1 MRIWTISVSTISN
14 YVFQSLN
21 VIFFWK
27 LLSYDYYSCRDSF
40 DFWHFYHQ
48 LYCKMAII
56 SVWAETLLGN
66 YISFADVGVVKLNY
80 FDLLFFKTNL
90 TLPLYIYLFNLMAH
104 IREFHLVVRGSR
116 EKNGL
121 LAWVTFCVTL
131 SAMIMHR
138 SWICASFVQKQV
150 GKRARWDQ
158 KVCLFVF
165 NLIRLVCFMSTCP
178 EI

>member
-1 MRIWTISVSTISN
+1 MRMWTISVHIISN
-14 YVFQSLN
+14 YVFKSLN

-27 LLSYDYYSCRDSF
+27 LLSYDYSCRDSF

-56 SVWAETLLGN
+56 IFWAETLLGN
-66 YISFADVGVVKLNY
+66 YISCADIGVVKLNY

-90 TLPLYIYLFNLMAH
+90 TLPLYIYILFNLMAH
-104 IREFHLVVRGSR
+104 IREFHLGERGSR
-116 EKNGL
+116 KKNGL

>member
-1 MRIWTISVSTISN
+1 MRMWTISVHIISN
-14 YVFQSLN
+14 YVFKSLN

-27 LLSYDYYSCRDSF
+27 LLSYDYSCRDSF

-56 SVWAETLLGN
+56 ILWAETLLGN
-66 YISFADVGVVKLNY
+66 YISCADIGVVKLNY
-80 FDLLFFKTNL
+80 FDLLFFFFLIWWRIFGNFTSENGGPGK
-90 TLPLYIYLFNLMAH
+90 
-104 IREFHLVVRGSR
+104 
-116 EKNGL
+116 KNGL

-158 KVCLFVF
+158 KVCLFVS
-165 NLIRLVCFMSTCP
+165 I
-178 EI
+178 